1 MVQRYDIDESKG
13 YPSPSIVPDD
23 LGSYVGEED
32 YAALEKRCEEL
43 VAENIRNLE
52 KYIEVQNKLKADNAL
67 LRKIVSNLHRNEC
80 LNGIDVELMYPVKR
94 VLFEKLMTFTYIRV
108 V

>member
-1 MVQRYDIDESKG
+1 MDVKDFGYGLKRMICKCGHEVDIKKIP
-13 YPSPSIVPDD
+13 YI
-23 LGSYVGEED
+23 
-32 YAALEKRCEEL
+32 AALEKRCEEL
-43 VAENIRNLE
+43 VAENIHNLE

-67 LRKIVSNLHRNEC
+67 LRKIVSNLHRDEC